1 MKIFFFL
8 FVCAI
13 TLNACTVKDDI
24 PSTPVEISSNDNAK
38 IQQLTLQIELL
49 NKEYQSPKTR
59 SRFFSKLLSILY
71 SDACGYSFGRKYN
84 LDYRISLI
92 CGAAA
97 SLISILAA
105 SDRITREN
113 ECKVQYLGDSLTNYE
128 IIGNTHNEAITR
140 FSGKYLTK
148 DGGSTTTRTAT
159 SNSAPI
165 KENEIK
171 LNLIHNITT
180 EVNECLAHYKTGDIP
195 SASTEELPMAVQLE
209 LISFTQ
215 KLTEQN
221 DIESVNQVAKE
232 FLVEDTDALNLL

>member
-1 MKIFFFL
+1 M
-8 FVCAI
+8 
-13 TLNACTVKDDI
+13 
-24 PSTPVEISSNDNAK
+24 
-38 IQQLTLQIELL
+38 
-49 NKEYQSPKTR
+49 
-59 SRFFSKLLSILY
+59 
-71 SDACGYSFGRKYN
+71 FGRKYN

-232 FLVEDTDALNLL
+232 FLVEDTDALNLLEQYVTHIGNLDNKEEIRTFTIQLNEQIDELSISSEKAEYLKTILSIAENSYSLWTVKE